1 MMNIEQ
7 IGAQY
12 SRKLEKKIH
21 WKIQIKISIILF
33 YYSNLLYGDPI
44 QSFSREKSK
53 SIHVKSLKPIVVE
66 SCVNASRMINRAMLV
81 STDFAL

>member
-1 MMNIEQ
+1 MNIEQ

-12 SRKLEKKIH
+12 SSKLEKKNTLENIN
-21 WKIQIKISIILF
+21 KNF
-33 YYSNLLYGDPI
+33 YYSINLLYGDPI

>member
-1 MMNIEQ
+1 MNIEQ

-21 WKIQIKISIILF
+21 WKIQIKISIIL
-33 YYSNLLYGDPI
+33 SIYGDPI

-53 SIHVKSLKPIVVE
+53 SIYVKSLKPIVE

>member
-1 MMNIEQ
+1 MNIEQ

-12 SRKLEKKIH
+12 SSKLEKKNTLENTN
-21 WKIQIKISIILF
+21 KNF
-33 YYSNLLYGDPI
+33 YYSINLLYGDPI
-44 QSFSREKSK
+44 QSFPREKSK
-53 SIHVKSLKPIVVE
+53 SIHVKSLKPIVE